1 MESYCEYLVRKRQS
15 PINYVLI
22 TLVWVAAFIL
32 TFFVILLANKFTALF
47 GILIVAIA
55 GIFYGAFRLVQLFDI
70 EYEMIAVN
78 KDLDIDKITAK
89 RSRKRMITVHLDKID
104 EYGEYNETSAE
115 KLKVKNFDFKLN
127 CANEGDK
134 AAYIIYR
141 HPKKGLALVV
151 IPLSEKLE
159 KEILKYIP
167 RILINK

>member
-104 EYGEYNETSAE
+104 EYGEYNETSAG